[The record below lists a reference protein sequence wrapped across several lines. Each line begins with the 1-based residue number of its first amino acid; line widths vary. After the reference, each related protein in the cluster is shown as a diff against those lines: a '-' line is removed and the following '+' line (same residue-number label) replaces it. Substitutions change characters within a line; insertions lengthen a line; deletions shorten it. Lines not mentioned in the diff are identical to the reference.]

1 MVIVPKPI
9 RKYADPIKPPFF
21 TSTEVV
27 AAERANAKRRSCPN
41 VVNAQVARADDVPLA
56 VVSVVSVVLLSS
68 LRDFAVNCLLSGNDS
83 NI

>member
-21 TSTEVV
+21 TSPEVV
-27 AAERANAKRRSCPN
+27 ATERASAKRRSCPN

-56 VVSVVSVVLLSS
+56 VVSFVLLSS
-68 LRDFAVNCLLSGNDS
+68 LRDFAVNCLLSAWQ
-83 NI
+83 